1 MARKDSFDSD
11 RFGKYFS
18 FELKET
24 VRSQGLFILLS
35 GLLPLIIF
43 IITGLFSSSF
53 GPEKTDDVWSAYIFF
68 KMLIAFVA
76 FVLFFLIFSI
86 LRYGNITDRREGVIP
101 VLLPASHT
109 EKFCCS
115 VLVSVI
121 IVPAVFMVLYLG
133 SDIIISALFPFSG
146 QSLIGFFLESGLV
159 SYDDNIFTVNGLFAF
174 FLPPMVSFAGLAG
187 GALFKKNKITKT
199 FFSCAVAFI
208 LFFMVVISII
218 DSLYMSKSA
227 EQIAEM
233 VVRNCTWFWYTV
245 QTVTAAGFGVYYW
258 KRTGTIEL

>member
-18 FELKET
+18 FELEET
-24 VRSQGLFILLS
+24 VRSQGLFVLLS
-35 GLLPLIIF
+35 GLVPLIFF
-43 IITGLFSSSF
+43 IISVIFSLLYDHENLEDF
-53 GPEKTDDVWSAYIFF
+53 WSGYFIF
-68 KMLIAFVA
+68 KILIATVA
-76 FVLFFLIFSI
+76 FVLFFLVFPIV
-86 LRYGNITDRREGVIP
+86 RYGNLTDRREGVMP

-109 EKFCCS
+109 EKFFCS

-121 IVPAVFMVLYLG
+121 IAPVVFLTLYLG
-133 SDIIISALFPFSG
+133 SDAVLSALFPLSG
-146 QSLIGFFLESGLV
+146 KSLAGYFLEYKLV
-159 SYDDNIFTVNGLFAF
+159 SYNEEFGFSLAGTYAF

-208 LFFMVVISII
+208 LFFMVVISIV
-218 DSLYMSKSA
+218 DSLYMSA
-227 EQIAEM
+227 EQIAAM

-245 QTVTAAGFGVYYW
+245 QAVTAAGFGVYYW
-258 KRTGTIEL
+258 NRTRTIEL

>member
-109 EKFCCS
+109 EEFCCS

-159 SYDDNIFTVNGLFAF
+159 GYDDNIFTVNGLFAF

-208 LFFMVVISII
+208 LFFTINVSII
-218 DSLYMSKSA
+218 DSLYMSA
-227 EQIAEM
+227 EQIAVM
-233 VVRNCTWFWYTV
+233 TVRYGTWIWYTV
-245 QTVTAAGFGVYYW
+245 QAVTAAGFGVYYW
-258 KRTGTIEL
+258 NRTRTIEL